1 MTPILSL
8 DDVSFGYAN
17 TPVLDDRN
25 FDDLVSN
32 GFSSARKLT
41 FGESSQTSGSAVG
54 MHEITGALVKI
65 NLADPDGS
73 SDHIEIYEL
82 SFGTQVGSEGFVAHD
97 DDHIGELQP
106 NGGDD
111 FF

>member
-1 MTPILSL
+1 MPLHP
-8 DDVSFGYAN
+8 
-17 TPVLDDRN
+17 PVLDDRS
-25 FDDLVSN
+25 FDDLVST
-32 GFSSARKLT
+32 GSKLKKGSADADKLT
-41 FGESSQTSGSAVG
+41 FAGTAVKGGAVG
-54 MHEITGALVKI
+54 VHEITGALVKI
-65 NLADPDGS
+65 NLTGADGA